1 MNKKL
6 MVIVTAVMALV
17 MFVLG
22 AYFYN
27 AKQVEEANQ
36 LAQAES
42 KAFFDRPNSPSTGSD
57 NAKVQITEFF
67 DPACEACRQIYPY
80 VKSLLN
86 ANTDKVKLTL
96 RYAAFHPGS
105 DYVVQILEAIRMQ
118 GKDLYWKSL
127 DAVLKAQ
134 PEWASHDAP
143 NPKLVWNALNGL
155 GIDLE
160 RVRKD
165 MNDPRIIE
173 LIKQDA
179 ADITALKISQTPSFF
194 VNGKPLV
201 QFGKHEL
208 KALVQGEVEAAYK
221 NN

>member
-6 MVIVTAVMALV
+6 MVIAITVVALV
-17 MFVLG
+17 MFALG

-27 AKQVEEANQ
+27 AEQAEEANQ
-36 LAQAES
+36 LARAEN
-42 KAFFDRPNSPSTGSD
+42 KAFFNRPNSPSTGSD
-57 NAKVQITEFF
+57 NAQVQITEFF
-67 DPACEACRQIYPY
+67 DPACEACRQMYPY

-86 ANTDKVKLTL
+86 TNTGKVRLTL
-96 RYAAFHPGS
+96 RYAAFHSGS

-118 GKDLYWKSL
+118 GPELYWKAL
-127 DAVLKAQ
+127 EAVLKAQ

-155 GIDLE
+155 NIDLE

-179 ADITALKISQTPSFF
+179 ADINALKITQTPSFF

-201 QFGKHEL
+201 PFGKHEL
-208 KALVQGEVEAAYK
+208 KALVQEEVAASYK
-221 NN
+221 